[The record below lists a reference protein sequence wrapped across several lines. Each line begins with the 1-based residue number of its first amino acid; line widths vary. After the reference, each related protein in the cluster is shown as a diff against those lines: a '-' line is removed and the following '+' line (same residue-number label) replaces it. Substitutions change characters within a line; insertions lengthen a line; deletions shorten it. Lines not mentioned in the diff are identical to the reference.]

1 MSAEEKKALVR
12 RSIEVVWNQRNTA
25 VLDELLAPHYQ
36 RHISATAAPLSSE
49 GQRQRITGFHTAFPD
64 LHFTI
69 EDLFAE
75 GYRVIFRATLR
86 GTHQGPF
93 PLLQGTAPTGKQV
106 TICVLDVVRVAGGKF
121 AEHWGGPD
129 LLDLL
134 QQPGLLPLR
143 LTPAVTSGEHMQN
156 KCLERELSF

>member
-1 MSAEEKKALVR
+1 MSAEENKALVR
-12 RSIEVVWNQRNTA
+12 RYIEVVWNQRNTA
-25 VLDELLAPHYQ
+25 ALDELLAPNYQ
-36 RHISATAAPLSSE
+36 RYVSATAAPLSSE

-75 GYRVIFRATLR
+75 GDRVTFRVTMR

-93 PLLQGTAPTGKQV
+93 PYLQGLAPTGKQV
-106 TICVLDVVRVAGGKF
+106 TISVLDVVRVEQGKF

-129 LLDLL
+129 LLALL
-134 QQPGLLPLR
+134 QQLGATVSAGP
-143 LTPAVTSGEHMQN
+143 
-156 KCLERELSF
+156 ERK